1 MPACKELEMTKAIRI
16 ENADTSN
23 HKVRVY
29 RENKNEAGEWVRG
42 DAVPP
47 VTLDM
52 PTQMLTDY
60 VHSGQRFWPGAARGA
75 CHD

>member
-1 MPACKELEMTKAIRI
+1 MTKAIRI

-29 RENKNEAGEWVRG
+29 RESKNAAGEWVRN

-47 VTLDM
+47 LNLDN
-52 PTQMLTDY
+52 PTQLVQDY
-60 VHSGQRFWPGAARGA
+60 VHSGQRLVVEEVA
-75 CHD
+75 